1 MSTLFY
7 RYSRLTALAVILL
20 VAAGFGALLSLGRQE
35 DPSLTERFGIIV
47 TAFPGASAE
56 RVEALVT
63 EPLENAIHELA
74 EINTTS
80 SNSRSGVSVIQLQ
93 IREDLNAT
101 RVDQA
106 WTQIREQVE
115 SVRPSLPQGVIAP
128 DVRRQY
134 LGAATMIVSLSW
146 GESGDENLAILSRL
160 ATDLESQLRNM
171 SGTEETAIFGEVEEE
186 IRILADPD
194 TLAALGLTMADLA
207 RLTASADAKSPA
219 GELRAGGTDLNVEI
233 AGEFDGLDRIRA
245 IALGEGPDGEFIR
258 VGDVAVVEKGART
271 PADAIAMTQGRRAVF
286 VAAYLQP
293 ELRVDT
299 WSAAADSVVAD
310 FAASVPGVQV
320 DTIFRQAEYVD
331 RRLSGLARDLGYS
344 ALIVFAVLFLMM
356 GWRAALIVGS
366 ALPLTVLAVLLLTRI
381 YGEPLHQMSV
391 TGLVVALGLLIDNAI
406 VVVDEYRLMR
416 ARGSQ
421 PLEAL
426 DKAIRHLFAPL
437 LASTLTT
444 VFAFAPIALM
454 PGASGEFISM
464 IGISVIFA
472 VVSSFLLAM
481 TVVGAFAAWFD
492 DPAIAG
498 GPRRFW
504 RHGIGAGPLASL
516 YRGVLDAVTHRP
528 WTGLVGGVLL
538 PIAGFLAASTLPMQF
553 FPPTDRDMFQ
563 LSLEL
568 PSSTSIAETRRQT
581 ERATALIESYEG
593 VERVSWVI
601 GESAPRTY
609 YNVVGNQS
617 GVSSYAAGFVHTA
630 SAEATARILPDLQQR
645 VMSEFPDARLLT
657 LPFEQGPP
665 IPAPIELVLVG
676 PELSELNR
684 LGNEIRA
691 VLARTPTVTH
701 TLALLEMGEPVAR
714 IMADEAAAE
723 LAGIRLDDLA
733 NRLRGELDGVVGGS
747 VLEGVQELPVRVI
760 ARDSRRSSLSAV
772 SASPFA
778 TQGGDILSSPM
789 AALGDVVLAPQ
800 VARIPHEDGRR
811 VNTIHGYLDP
821 YTLPAPALEHF
832 FAALDEA
839 GIILP
844 PGYELQV
851 AGEAAERGSAMA
863 GLFGTALPLLVLMI
877 GSVVLAFNSFRFA
890 GVIFI
895 VAFLSVGLAMFGVW
909 AFGTPLGF
917 NAIVGSMGL
926 MGLSINGAIVVLSAL
941 RANPAALALEAGAV
955 QATVMDAT
963 RHIISTTLTTIGGF
977 IPLILSGDSF
987 WLPFAAAMVGGVAG
1001 SALLALVFAPAAFTL
1016 LTRLSLKKQ
1025 RLLAAMRRDQGRDA
1039 GTASGLP
1046 GLPEHA

>member
-1 MSTLFY
+1 MSTLFF
-7 RYSRLTALAVILL
+7 RYSRLTVLAVILL
-20 VAAGFGALLSLGRQE
+20 VAAGLGALLTLGRQE
-35 DPSLTERFGIIV
+35 DPSLTERFGLVV

-74 EINTTS
+74 EINDTS
-80 SNSRSGVSVIQLQ
+80 STSQSGVSIIHLQ

-101 RVDQA
+101 EVDQA

-115 SVRPSLPQGVIAP
+115 SVRPTLPPGAVAP

-146 GESGDENLAILSRL
+146 GEAGAENPAFLSRL
-160 ATDLESQLRNM
+160 ATDLESRLRNM
-171 SGTEETAIFGEVEEE
+171 DGTEETAVFGEVEEE

-194 TLAALGLTMADLA
+194 TLAALGLSMADLA

-219 GELRAGGTDLNVEI
+219 GELRAGGVDLNVEI
-233 AGEFDGLDRIRA
+233 AGEFDGLDRIRS
-245 IALGEGPDGEFIR
+245 IALGEGPDGGFIR
-258 VGDVAVVEKGART
+258 VGDVADVEKGARS
-271 PADAIAMTQGRRAVF
+271 PVDALATTDGRRAVF

-293 ELRVDT
+293 ELRVDH
-299 WSAAADSVVAD
+299 WSEAADAVVAD

-320 DTIFRQAEYVD
+320 ETIFRQADYVD
-331 RRLSGLARDLGYS
+331 SRLSGLARDLGYS

-366 ALPLTVLAVLLLTRI
+366 ALPLTVLAVMLLTSL
-381 YGEPLHQMSV
+381 YDEPLHQMSV

-416 ARGSQ
+416 GRGAG
-421 PLEAL
+421 PLDAL
-426 DKAIRHLFAPL
+426 DRALRHLFAPL

-454 PGASGEFISM
+454 PGAAGEFISM

-472 VVSSFLLAM
+472 VVASFVLAM
-481 TVVGAFAAWFD
+481 TVVGTFAAWFD
-492 DPAIAG
+492 DPAITGAG
-498 GPRRFW
+498 PKRFW
-504 RHGIGAGPLASL
+504 RHGMGAGPLAAP
-516 YRGVLDAVTHRP
+516 YRAVLDAVTRRP
-528 WTGLVGGVLL
+528 WTGLVGGLLL
-538 PIAGFLAASTLPMQF
+538 PIAGFVAASTLPMQF

-568 PSSTSIAETRRQT
+568 PSSTSIDETRRQT
-581 ERATALIESYEG
+581 ERATALIESYPG

-609 YNVVGNQS
+609 YNVVGNKS
-617 GVSSYAAGFVHTA
+617 GVSSYAAGFVHMA
-630 SAEATARILPDLQQR
+630 SPEATARILPDLQRR

-772 SASPFA
+772 SASPLA
-778 TQGGDILSSPM
+778 TPGQDILSSPM
-789 AALGDVVLAPQ
+789 AALGEVVLAPQ
-800 VARIPHEDGRR
+800 VAGIPHENGRR
-811 VNTIHGYLDP
+811 VNTIYGYLDP

-839 GIILP
+839 GIVLP
-844 PGYELQV
+844 PGYELQI
-851 AGEAAERGSAMA
+851 AGEAAERGNAMA
-863 GLFGTALPLLVLMI
+863 GLLGTALPLLVLMI

-941 RANPAALALEAGAV
+941 RANPAAMALEAGAV
-955 QATVMDAT
+955 QATVVDAT

-1001 SALLALVFAPAAFTL
+1001 SALLALVFAPAAFTF
-1016 LTRLSLKKQ
+1016 LTRLSEKKRRLADALQ
-1025 RLLAAMRRDQGRDA
+1025 REQARREAAH
-1039 GTASGLP
+1039 LP
-1046 GLPEHA
+1046 GLAEHA